1 MCARLIDWHTSQ
13 RHSKPSQHL
22 HAGGWPV
29 LGALGSLSGVLSS
42 PLTFLSLSLTHSF
55 STLNEV
61 STASTPL
68 WNLELRSMVH
78 PPPGLLSTPTSTV
91 PHCAPRPS
99 QTVLETGQ
107 PHFCSC
113 RPSAPLPEPAHPW
126 KSWKSCPSRGC
137 HWHFFIRMS
146 ILQFAPP
153 KMTIHSHWA
162 VVSIHAS
169 GSSSRC
175 ARADANSRTPEI

>member
-13 RHSKPSQHL
+13 RHSKPSQHF

-29 LGALGSLSGVLSS
+29 LRPSALSLAHSLAHS
-42 PLTFLSLSLTHSF
+42 LFCHSLSLTHFPLSMRSPLRPHLF
-55 STLNEV
+55 GISNFDPWSTH
-61 STASTPL
+61 PL
-68 WNLELRSMVH
+68 A
-78 PPPGLLSTPTSTV
+78 LSTPTSTV
-91 PHCAPRPS
+91 PHCAPRPF
-99 QTVLETGQ
+99 QTVLETRQ

-113 RPSAPLPEPAHPW
+113 RPSAPLPGPAHPW

-153 KMTIHSHWA
+153 KMTLHSHWA

-169 GSSSRC
+169 GSPSRC